1 MGNSRCKEAVVD
13 LAVNLAPRHPKG
25 LWLTNSVMT
34 SAGTFGADGYGA
46 GLPEGFPLNDLGAV
60 VMKTTTPHSRQGN
73 PEPQLAQLPAGWLN
87 SIGLANPGIEAVIRE
102 KAPLWASWPVPVI
115 LSIAGERVEEF
126 QELARR
132 VEGTLGIAAL
142 EVNVSCPNVE
152 GGLEFGQRPELAAEV
167 THRVRQVTSLPV
179 IVKLTPNVTDIV
191 EVARAV
197 EAAGADALTLINT
210 VVGMGIDPTTRRPFI
225 GNVLGGLSGPAMK
238 PVALAAVYRVAKV
251 VRVPIIGVGGIV
263 TGADA
268 MEFFLAGASAVQV
281 GSAALGRPQVYLRVL
296 AGIVEAM
303 ESQGVQEL
311 SQIIGALQT

>member
-1 MGNSRCKEAVVD
+1 VD

-25 LWLTNSVMT
+25 LWLANPVMT

-46 GLPEGFPLNDLGAV
+46 GVPEGFPLGELGAV

-73 PEPQLAQLPAGWLN
+73 PEPQLAQLAAGWLN
-87 SIGLANPGIEAVIRE
+87 SIGLANPGIEAVLRE
-102 KAPLWASWPVPVI
+102 KAPLWASWPIPVV

-126 QELARR
+126 QGLARR
-132 VEGTLGIAAL
+132 VEGTPGIAAL

-152 GGLEFGQRPELAAEV
+152 GGLEFGQRPEVAAEV
-167 THRVRQVTSLPV
+167 TRRVRQVTSLPV

-210 VVGMGIDPTTRRPFI
+210 VVGMGIDPTTRRPLV

-251 VRVPIIGVGGIV
+251 VRVPIIGVGGIT

-281 GSAALGRPQVYLRVL
+281 GSAALGRPQAYLRVL
-296 AGIVEAM
+296 AGIVESM
-303 ESQGVQEL
+303 QSQGVEEL
-311 SQIIGALQT
+311 SQIVGGLQR

>member
-1 MGNSRCKEAVVD
+1 MVLRGNEQKEVLVD

-25 LWLTNSVMT
+25 LWLTNPVMT

-46 GLPEGFPLNDLGAV
+46 GLPEGFPLDDLGAV
-60 VMKTTTPHSRQGN
+60 VMKTTTPHPRLGN
-73 PEPQLAQLPAGWLN
+73 PEPQLAQLPVGWLN
-87 SIGLANPGIEAVIRE
+87 SIGLANPGIEAVLRE
-102 KAPLWASWPVPVI
+102 KAALWASWPIPVI

-132 VEGTLGIAAL
+132 VEGTPGIAAL

-167 THRVRQVTSLPV
+167 TRRVKQVTSLPV

-210 VVGMGIDPTTRRPFI
+210 VVGMGIDAESGKPLL
-225 GNVLGGLSGPAMK
+225 GNVLGGLSGPAIK

-251 VRVPIIGVGGIV
+251 VRVPIIGVGGIT

-268 MEFFLAGASAVQV
+268 VEFLLAGASAVQV

-303 ESQGVQEL
+303 AGR
-311 SQIIGALQT
+311 ALHPRYYA